1 MPSGT
6 ITPSAPSV
14 RTDFS
19 NGLKAP
25 TRSSYWVCVALR
37 AERFCQLESYSTS
50 CISSL
55 VPEIIASGYFV
66 SSTAYYFAQTASICG
81 TNPVHCWILHCGV
94 RYTGTNTCT
103 SKSHIVQTCDF
114 LQFCLAFFSACQ
126 RSDGRKKQ
134 NSNLLRFLRKRP
146 TLFRACCGRKHCEGT
161 FALLAYL
168 HSTADPL
175 HGALAKHL
183 HCRSSAIKSDKC
195 LNFSLNLLQMF

>member
-25 TRSSYWVCVALR
+25 TRSSYWALC
-37 AERFCQLESYSTS
+37 AERFCQLELYSTS

-55 VPEIIASGYFV
+55 VPDIIASGSFV
-66 SSTAYYFAQTASICG
+66 SSTAYYFAQITASICG

-94 RYTGTNTCT
+94 RCTGTNTCT
-103 SKSHIVQTCDF
+103 SKSHIVQTCEF
-114 LQFCLAFFSACQ
+114 LQFCLAFFGACQ

-146 TLFRACCGRKHCEGT
+146 TFPSLLWPKALRRHFCIVGLLTQYSWPVAWRTCET
-161 FALLAYL
+161 LALPILCNQ
-168 HSTADPL
+168 
-175 HGALAKHL
+175 KW
-183 HCRSSAIKSDKC
+183 
-195 LNFSLNLLQMF
+195 QMSEF